1 MKEAS
6 GRRFAPGSLREI
18 ADVAWPIV
26 VSMLSY
32 TAMGVTDTL
41 LVGWVGKM
49 ELAAVG
55 IGTTAI
61 YLVNSFLLGTLHGV
75 KVVTA
80 QATGGNKPDK
90 AVVAAWQGAL
100 LAVPAGLLVVGL
112 SLFSG
117 PIFALL
123 GGPPEVQAQA
133 AEYFAVRVW
142 AAPFWYVAIALNDY
156 YQGTGDTRTPMR
168 VNLVANGVNIVADVI
183 LIFGLGPIPALGIQ
197 GAAGGTVIAC
207 IVGFAMVVR
216 YFLKDVS
223 HRPVWRPKV
232 AAEVLELGLP
242 IGVRYALGVGGFTMF
257 TAILARLGA
266 NHLAAHQVAIKIVSV
281 SFLPGYGISEAATVL
296 VGQYVGAGKR
306 AVARASYA
314 SSMKLGV
321 GIMGVM
327 GLLFLVAPELLVRA
341 FTNDAEVIA
350 IASQLLRVGAIFQI
364 FDAVAMVATGALNG
378 TGDTRFTAAAS
389 VGASWFVM
397 VPVAYVLAVPM
408 ELGAV
413 GAWLGITAEI
423 VVLAIILA
431 ARFNGRAWEKRAL
444 AHSRA

>member
-6 GRRFAPGSLREI
+6 RRRFAPGSLREI

-41 LVGWVGKM
+41 FVGWVGKM

-80 QATGGNKPDK
+80 QATGAGHRDK

-100 LAVPAGLLVVGL
+100 IAVPAGLLVVGL
-112 SLFSG
+112 SLFSD

-133 AEYFAVRVW
+133 AQYFAVRVW

-168 VNLVANGVNIVADVI
+168 VNLVANGVNIVADAV
-183 LIFGLGPIPALGIQ
+183 LIFGLGPIPALGVQ
-197 GAAGGTVIAC
+197 GAAGGTVLAS
-207 IVGFAMVVR
+207 IVGFAMVGR
-216 YFLKDVS
+216 YFLRDVS

-232 AAEVLELGLP
+232 AAKVLELGLP

-266 NHLAAHQVAIKIVSV
+266 NHLAAHQVAIKIVSI

-306 AVARASYA
+306 AVARLSYA

-321 GIMGVM
+321 GVMGVM
-327 GLLFLVAPELLVRA
+327 AVVFMVAPELLVRA
-341 FTNDAEVIA
+341 FTDDPEVIA
-350 IASQLLRVGAIFQI
+350 IGSQLLRVGAVFQI

-378 TGDTRFTAAAS
+378 TGDTRFTAMAS

-408 ELGAV
+408 GLGAV

-423 VVLAIILA
+423 IVLAAVLA
-431 ARFNGRAWEKRAL
+431 YRFQGQAWEQRA
-444 AHSRA
+444 AQSQRA